1 LNLGQQKK
9 NDLLILDLAL
19 DLEEDRERQKG
30 VIISIPK
37 NITKRL
43 DANIKQIYS
52 VNKNTIFFIYNYQNY
67 TRFSALDNGS
77 GLQDL
82 QIIKMQQKI
91 IPIITQII
99 KAATTP
105 NNTNPPS
112 SDILDATYNV
122 VQFLS
127 PNPVHI

>member
-1 LNLGQQKK
+1 
-9 NDLLILDLAL
+9 LDLAL

-112 SDILDATYNV
+112 SDILDTTYNV

>member
-1 LNLGQQKK
+1 
-9 NDLLILDLAL
+9 
-19 DLEEDRERQKG
+19 
-30 VIISIPK
+30 
-37 NITKRL
+37 
-43 DANIKQIYS
+43 
-52 VNKNTIFFIYNYQNY
+52 
-67 TRFSALDNGS
+67 
-77 GLQDL
+77 
-82 QIIKMQQKI
+82 MQQKI

-112 SDILDATYNV
+112 SDILDTTYNV